1 MTTESRCS
9 LSTQNGKLLNSHPKQ
24 QLLLL
29 LLLLHPLSPSLALS
43 LSQSVSLCVCVCL
56 CLCLCLSLCL
66 SGWASFQPK
75 RVALFPPAAAVRT
88 TDLLL
93 HKVPTIKDSHFGE
106 EKQTPFP
113 NPKRVKEKKLQY
125 YNNKEESSITPKV
138 AAAAAAIDFPM
149 AQKAAKVGARERER
163 EQTKQTNKRRK
174 KKMDAQGADGH
185 ILGVLLGP
193 LGDGPLD
200 PS

>member
-1 MTTESRCS
+1 M
-9 LSTQNGKLLNSHPKQ
+9 
-24 QLLLL
+24 
-29 LLLLHPLSPSLALS
+29 
-43 LSQSVSLCVCVCL
+43 
-56 CLCLCLSLCL
+56 
-66 SGWASFQPK
+66 
-75 RVALFPPAAAVRT
+75 RT

-113 NPKRVKEKKLQY
+113 NPKRVKKKKLQY

>member
-1 MTTESRCS
+1 
-9 LSTQNGKLLNSHPKQ
+9 
-24 QLLLL
+24 
-29 LLLLHPLSPSLALS
+29 
-43 LSQSVSLCVCVCL
+43 
-56 CLCLCLSLCL
+56 
-66 SGWASFQPK
+66 
-75 RVALFPPAAAVRT
+75 VRT

-113 NPKRVKEKKLQY
+113 NPKRVKQKKLQY

-163 EQTKQTNKRRK
+163 ERENRQNKQTNKRRK

-185 ILGVLLGP
+185 TVGVLLGP
-193 LGDGPLD
+193 LGDRALD

>member
-29 LLLLHPLSPSLALS
+29 LLLLLLYPLSPSLALS
-43 LSQSVSLCVCVCL
+43 LSQSVCLCVCVCL
-56 CLCLCLSLCL
+56 CLCLSLCL
-66 SGWASFQPK
+66 SAWASFQPK
-75 RVALFPPAAAVRT
+75 RLALFPPAAAVRT

-113 NPKRVKEKKLQY
+113 NPKRVKQKKLQY

-163 EQTKQTNKRRK
+163 EREQTKQTNKQTK
-174 KKMDAQGADGH
+174 KEEDGCTR
-185 ILGVLLGP
+185 G
-193 LGDGPLD
+193 
-200 PS
+200 